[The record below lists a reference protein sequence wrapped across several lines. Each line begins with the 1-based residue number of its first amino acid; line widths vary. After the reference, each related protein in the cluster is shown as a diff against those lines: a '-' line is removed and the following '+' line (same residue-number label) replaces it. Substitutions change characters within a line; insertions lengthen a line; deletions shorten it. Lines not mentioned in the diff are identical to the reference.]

1 MAKKKKLHKQRYC
14 ECCGNEVYTQKK
26 VFKCFFCNYVNG
38 VEDNG
43 RAEVR

>member
-1 MAKKKKLHKQRYC
+1 MAKKKKFYKQRVC
-14 ECCGNEVYTQKK
+14 ECCGNEVFIKKK

-43 RAEVR
+43 RAEIW